1 MMGSWIVA
9 PADFNVIFNVPD
21 SEKWKAAAALIGIE
35 LRRYCDSAAAHR
47 LLII

>member
-21 SEKWKAAAALIGIE
+21 SEKWKAAAGLIGID
-35 LRRYCDSAAAHR
+35 LDRYCDLSGSA
-47 LLII
+47 